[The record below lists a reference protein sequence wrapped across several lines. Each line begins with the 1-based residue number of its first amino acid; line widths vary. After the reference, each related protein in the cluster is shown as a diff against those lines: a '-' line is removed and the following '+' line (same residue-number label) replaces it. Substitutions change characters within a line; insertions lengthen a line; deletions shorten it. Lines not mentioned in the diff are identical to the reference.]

1 MTGLYIHIP
10 FCIKKCNYCDF
21 NSQSGNE
28 SLFSDYVLC
37 IKKEIEKIKS
47 DGIIFDSVYIGGGT
61 PTVLPS
67 SLLSSVIESITNIKS
82 DAEITVEANPKTV
95 DFEKLS
101 SILNAG
107 ANRLSL
113 GLQSVNDGELKML
126 GRAHTF
132 PDFEETYFSARRAGF
147 KNISIDLMF
156 ALPNQTTEIWKH
168 TLKKA
173 VSYNPDH
180 ISAYCLKIE
189 KGTPFEKMKL
199 NLPNDD
205 TAADMYD
212 LCTDFLENHGYKR
225 YEISNFAKDNKES
238 FHNNLYWKTQD
249 YIGIG
254 AGAHSCFGGKRF
266 SKIYDT
272 KKYINAINSGDT
284 AVENTVLLTTNDKM
298 SEFVFLGLR
307 MTNGISENE
316 FYSRFNLNIDSVFG
330 KQLQKYEKLGVIE
343 RKSGRIFI
351 NPKFLYVSNSIL
363 SDFV

>member
-28 SLFSDYVLC
+28 ALYSDYVDC
-37 IKKEIEKIKS
+37 IKKEIEQTKNN
-47 DGIIFDSVYIGGGT
+47 GIIFDSVYIGGGT

-67 SLLSSVIESITNIKS
+67 ALLSSIMKSITNVKR
-82 DAEITVEANPKTV
+82 DAEITVEANPKTA
-95 DFEKLS
+95 DYEKLS
-101 SILNAG
+101 SLLASG
-107 ANRLSL
+107 VNRLSL
-113 GLQSVNDGELKML
+113 GLQSVNDSELKML
-126 GRAHTF
+126 GRAHSF
-132 PDFEETYFSARRAGF
+132 SDFEETFFAARRAGF
-147 KNISIDLMF
+147 KNISTDLMF
-156 ALPNQTTEIWKH
+156 ALPNQTLKIWEN

-173 VSYNPDH
+173 VSYKPAH

-212 LCTDFLENHGYKR
+212 LCTDILESHGYKR

-266 SKIYDT
+266 SKICDI
-272 KKYINAINSGDT
+272 KKYIDAIKSGES
-284 AVENTVLLTTNDKM
+284 AVENLITLSQKDKI

-307 MTNGISENE
+307 MTSGISENE
-316 FYSRFNLNIDSVFG
+316 FTARFNTDIDSVFG
-330 KQLQKYEKLGVIE
+330 KQLKKYENLGVII
-343 RKSGRIFI
+343 RRSGKIFI